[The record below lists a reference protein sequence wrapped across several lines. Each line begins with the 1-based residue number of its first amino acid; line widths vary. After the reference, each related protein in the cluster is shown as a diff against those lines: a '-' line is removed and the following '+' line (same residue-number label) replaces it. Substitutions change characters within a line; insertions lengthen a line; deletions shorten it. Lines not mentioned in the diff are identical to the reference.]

1 MRSALHTPPHSHL
14 PHPFPTCSILWPLLI
29 DPQGQATKW
38 IRSLELSNG
47 LTVIRP
53 SGVDNLRLLQNAVQ
67 LGHPVLCENVQEELD
82 PTLEPL
88 LGVENS
94 AGVEGSR
101 WVDSPEH

>member
-1 MRSALHTPPHSHL
+1 MSLPCDPPSTHRPAHT
-14 PHPFPTCSILWPLLI
+14 FPTCSILWPLLI

-47 LTVIRP
+47 LAVIRP

-101 WVDSPEH
+101 WVDLPEH